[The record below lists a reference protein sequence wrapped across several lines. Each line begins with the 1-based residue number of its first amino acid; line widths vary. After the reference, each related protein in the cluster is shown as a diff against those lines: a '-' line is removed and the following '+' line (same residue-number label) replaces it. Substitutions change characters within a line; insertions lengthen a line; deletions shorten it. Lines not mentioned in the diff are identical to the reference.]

1 MLDGQLHNNTL
12 FIPEIFPIGHDESGD
27 VLDVTDLHTEKH
39 VLFLT
44 FKKISFDQL

>member
-1 MLDGQLHNNTL
+1 MLNGHLHNNTL

-27 VLDVTDLHTEKH
+27 VLDVTNLHTEKH

-44 FKKISFDQL
+44 FKKNIF